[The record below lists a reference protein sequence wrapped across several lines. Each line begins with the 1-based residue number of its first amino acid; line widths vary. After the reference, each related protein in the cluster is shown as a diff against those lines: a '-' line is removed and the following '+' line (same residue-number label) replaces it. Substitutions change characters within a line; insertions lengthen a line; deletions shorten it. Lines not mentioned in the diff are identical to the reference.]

1 MRSMIA
7 NGCRTSL
14 NSAEHFIK
22 NIFNES
28 LSTDLELSETL
39 KIIQQASSTSLLEM
53 AQKVDNISKQIEYIV
68 KDLNAAEY
76 AGDKVLAE
84 KIRKKL
90 ADTESDLSELSQ
102 YTLVPLQYFDENG
115 AIKLSAFNGLLKQW
129 EIFFD
134 LEDIGV
140 GVFPILDQKFADM
153 KNVTDTLA
161 IVTSSE
167 RSEYYLVPYRNKLWA
182 EKIVEVIRETP
193 EMLNPTVLSGYL
205 HVPGLIV
212 ELAHKG
218 VQFSDEDLTD
228 AWRFVLDH
236 QLPIGSIAYE
246 ALLRINENTPWVE
259 HQLLLGDAW
268 DV

>member
-1 MRSMIA
+1 M
-7 NGCRTSL
+7 
-14 NSAEHFIK
+14 
-22 NIFNES
+22 
-28 LSTDLELSETL
+28 
-39 KIIQQASSTSLLEM
+39 
-53 AQKVDNISKQIEYIV
+53 
-68 KDLNAAEY
+68 
-76 AGDKVLAE
+76 
-84 KIRKKL
+84 RKKL

-102 YTLVPLQYFDENG
+102 STLVPLRYFDENG
-115 AIKLSAFNGLLKQW
+115 AIKLSALHGLLKQW

-153 KNVTDTLA
+153 KNVTETLA

-167 RSEYYLVPYRNKLWA
+167 RSEYYLVWA

-193 EMLNPTVLSGYL
+193 EMLNPTILSGYF
-205 HVPGLIV
+205 HIPGLIV

-228 AWRFVLDH
+228 AWRFVLDY

-246 ALLRINENTPWVE
+246 VLLRINENTPWVE
-259 HQLLLGDAW
+259 HQLLLGDAL
-268 DV
+268 DIAL